1 MGQRK
6 FPFFF
11 LSFFPSFFFFSSFL
25 ISFYNFL
32 ISQEMMTALK
42 KLCTPAY
49 LYLVVS
55 LLSVFVMLVQNVG
68 NTDTYCVGN
77 YECIVPSTIM
87 VFAVKFFYIAV
98 WTFILNSVCKAGYEN
113 VSWIMLLFPF
123 ILFFVLIGL
132 YMLHHDVY

>member
-1 MGQRK
+1 
-6 FPFFF
+6 
-11 LSFFPSFFFFSSFL
+11 
-25 ISFYNFL
+25 
-32 ISQEMMTALK
+32 MMTALK